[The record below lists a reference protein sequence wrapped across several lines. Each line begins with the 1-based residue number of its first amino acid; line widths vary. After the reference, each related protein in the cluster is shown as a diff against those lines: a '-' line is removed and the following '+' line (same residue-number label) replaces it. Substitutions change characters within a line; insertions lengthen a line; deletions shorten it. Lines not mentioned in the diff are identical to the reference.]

1 MTPPDDPLDDLMASW
16 QVPAAVPE
24 RFAAGVHARIA
35 KAALPSPW
43 ERFAA
48 LLFRPLPLSAAT
60 AAALAAGFLAA
71 LPIRSLAETRRDP
84 GADYLRSISPF
95 ASTSLHGDRHP

>member
-16 QVPAAVPE
+16 KVPAAVPE

-35 KAALPSPW
+35 RAALPSPW
-43 ERFAA
+43 EKFAT

-60 AAALAAGFLAA
+60 AAALAAGILAA
-71 LPIRSLAETRRDP
+71 LPSRSLADTQSDP
-84 GADYLRSISPF
+84 GSDYLRSISPF

>member
-1 MTPPDDPLDDLMASW
+1 MSPPDDPLDDLMASW

-24 RFAAGVHARIA
+24 RFAASVHARLA

-43 ERFAA
+43 EKFAA
-48 LLFRPLPLSAAT
+48 ILFQPLPLSAAT
-60 AAALAAGFLAA
+60 AAALAAGVLAA
-71 LPIRSLAETRRDP
+71 LPGHSPASTQNDP

-95 ASTSLHGDRHP
+95 ASTSLHGNHHP

>member
-24 RFAAGVHARIA
+24 RFAASVHARIA
-35 KAALPSPW
+35 KSALPSPW
-43 ERFAA
+43 EKFAA

-60 AAALAAGFLAA
+60 AAALTAGVLAA
-71 LPIRSLAETRRDP
+71 LPGRSVADTQGDP
-84 GADYLRSISPF
+84 GKDYLRSISPF
-95 ASTSLHGDRHP
+95 ASTSLHGNHHP